1 MAEIAKTLQLLGFLL
16 VVGGPAFWALMWR
29 PVAGQTGDA
38 AAATGAVL
46 RRRLGGVAVA
56 GAGLVL
62 LGAGLDVW
70 RAVGPLVAG
79 LPAAERIEV
88 LTAFVSDT
96 RLGRT
101 RMAMAVAAL
110 VAAPAAAWLLLGR
123 QRRGAA
129 VGGGLAWLALSSAA
143 VLFAVAAVML
153 SHAGASP
160 MRGLAAVADAA
171 HLAAFVTWG
180 AVLVGLA
187 TLDWPGLERSGRSAA
202 RWLPDLLERASAAAL
217 ASLVVLVA
225 AGLWLAFVHALGMS
239 LTFSAVR
246 EALAS
251 DYGRLIMAKLALLG
265 LALALAAVNR
275 FVVLPQMAGMATA
288 GPDAWAGRIVRRF
301 GRLARVETAVVLVIV
316 AMAAVLSHTAP
327 P

>member
-1 MAEIAKTLQLLGFLL
+1 
-16 VVGGPAFWALMWR
+16 
-29 PVAGQTGDA
+29 
-38 AAATGAVL
+38 
-46 RRRLGGVAVA
+46 
-56 GAGLVL
+56 
-62 LGAGLDVW
+62 
-70 RAVGPLVAG
+70 
-79 LPAAERIEV
+79 
-88 LTAFVSDT
+88 
-96 RLGRT
+96 
-101 RMAMAVAAL
+101 
-110 VAAPAAAWLLLGR
+110 
-123 QRRGAA
+123 
-129 VGGGLAWLALSSAA
+129 
-143 VLFAVAAVML
+143 
-153 SHAGASP
+153 
-160 MRGLAAVADAA
+160 
-171 HLAAFVTWG
+171 
-180 AVLVGLA
+180 
-187 TLDWPGLERSGRSAA
+187 
-202 RWLPDLLERASAAAL
+202 LERASAAAL

-288 GPDAWAGRIVRRF
+288 GPDAWAGGIVRRF

>member
-29 PVAGQTGDA
+29 PVAGRTGDA
-38 AAATGAVL
+38 AAATGTVL
-46 RRRLGGVAVA
+46 RRRLGGAAVA

-79 LPAAERIEV
+79 LPVAERVEV

-110 VAAPAAAWLLLGR
+110 VAAPAAAWLLSGR

-187 TLDWPGLERSGRSAA
+187 TLDWPGLERSGGSAA

-239 LTFSAVR
+239 LSVSAAR
-246 EALAS
+246 EAWAS
-251 DYGRLIMAKLALLG
+251 DYGRLIVVKLALLG

-288 GPDAWAGRIVRRF
+288 GSDVWAGRIVRRF

-316 AMAAVLSHTAP
+316 ATAAVLSHTAP